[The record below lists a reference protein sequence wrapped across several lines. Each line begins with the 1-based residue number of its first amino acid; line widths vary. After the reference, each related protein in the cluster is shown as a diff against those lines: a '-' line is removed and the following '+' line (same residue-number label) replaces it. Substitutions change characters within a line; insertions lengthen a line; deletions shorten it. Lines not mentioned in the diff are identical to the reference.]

1 MDYKAEGAKL
11 LFEACSV
18 KVWLLFGRNCES
30 ALCMERL
37 NSSLPSFAEGWP
49 PIYRLRTVVCVYTKV
64 AVRDYTGL
72 SSIATSYDV
81 WSVGQ

>member
-11 LFEACSV
+11 LFEARSA
-18 KVWLLFGRNCES
+18 KVWLFGRNCES

-49 PIYRLRTVVCVYTKV
+49 LIYHLRTLVCVYTKV

-81 WSVGQ
+81 WSAGQ